1 MISKPFSKVQEQ
13 MKEVVKKLSE
23 LTDNFNQLP
32 PSEKAQ
38 DDVFDNLKE
47 YNRLLSQLKQYT
59 KDDDG
64 NPISAYDN
72 PQDFYKRIG
81 ISEQDEIIL
90 TTVIAGELKERRAI
104 KENIDISNVDLSMLH
119 IHNVTINYDYLVDL
133 IAQMAIEIY
142 DNMNEEAQNTRKE
155 IDIEIAKSD
164 SNKEKIKLSNFVSK
178 IFNKE
183 FKFKDYPDSSDVEI
197 MNQAMESSQN
207 DTNMS
212 IVTNFI
218 RKWGLGN
225 NTNPKDL
232 ENLFKKHRKGYEDL
246 DKQGELSAIMN
257 GARINYQEIADTE
270 IKNLEWVQYRI
281 ALRDASYEV
290 AEKIEKGE

>member
-1 MISKPFSKVQEQ
+1 